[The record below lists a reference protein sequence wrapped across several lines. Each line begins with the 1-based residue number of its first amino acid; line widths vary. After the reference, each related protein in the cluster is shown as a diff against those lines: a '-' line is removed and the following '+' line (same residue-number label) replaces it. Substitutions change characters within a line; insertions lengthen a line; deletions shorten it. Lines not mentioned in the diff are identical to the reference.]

1 MDGLVVFI
9 IAISLAMDAFAV
21 SITNGIC
28 IPRFGYRDAVRQ
40 GLYFG
45 AFQFIMPIIGWYL
58 GSSVQGYIE
67 TVDHWIAFLLLGLIG
82 GNMIRES
89 LNKEESPS
97 DCPPCAVLTRKGL
110 TLQAIA
116 TSIDALAVGV
126 SFAILDVDIVS
137 AAAMIGIVAFVL
149 SFIGGMAG
157 SRLGDIFQKRTELL
171 GGLLLILI
179 GAKIWAEHMFFV

>member
-1 MDGLVVFI
+1 MDELVVFI
-9 IAISLAMDAFAV
+9 IALSLAMDAFAV
-21 SITNGIC
+21 SVTNGIC
-28 IPRFGYRDAVRQ
+28 VTHFGNGDAVRQ

-58 GSSVQGYIE
+58 GSSVQSYIE
-67 TVDHWIAFLLLGLIG
+67 AVDHWIAFLLLGIIG

-89 LNKEESPS
+89 LKREENPI
-97 DCPPCAVLTRKGL
+97 DCPLCAVLTKKSL

-116 TSIDALAVGV
+116 TSIDALAVGI

-149 SFIGGMAG
+149 SYIGGMAG
-157 SRLGDIFQKRTELL
+157 SKLGDVFQKKTEIL
-171 GGLLLILI
+171 GGLLLIII